1 MGLQDQPQA
10 AILVIDDE
18 PIVHES
24 VQRILSEEGYLVDGD
39 LRVKDALERLKK
51 TPYDL
56 VLTDLMMPEQNG
68 LEAVKAIGREHPG
81 IGVVMFTGYPKVD
94 SAVESIK
101 LGSLD
106 YLPKPFTPDELIAV
120 VVRSLEKVQKARR
133 DRELEQLFV
142 EADKAIQSSLDL
154 KEVLQI
160 INTNIVRIFQAKGSA
175 VFLYNK
181 RTNSLDLNSTCG
193 LSDGYLKKG
202 QLDGARSIPEVLAS
216 SEPVCIEA
224 ALFDQHLQY
233 PEEARKEGLSA
244 ILSLPL
250 GIDEK
255 PLGVLRLYRAD
266 ARSFTAEE
274 ITVLKRLADL
284 AARAIQNAKS
294 FQRIRHDMEELKKY
308 IPKAKE

>member
-133 DRELEQLFV
+133 DRKLEQLFV
-142 EADKAIQSSLDL
+142 EAEKAIQSSLDL

-216 SEPVCIEA
+216 KEPVCIEA

-266 ARSFTAEE
+266 GRSFTAEE

-294 FQRIRHDMEELKKY
+294 FQRIRQDMEELKKY

>member
-1 MGLQDQPQA
+1 MTVREQSKGH
-10 AILVIDDE
+10 ILVIDDE

-24 VQRILSEEGYLVDGD
+24 IQRILSEEGYLVDGD
-39 LRVKDALERLKK
+39 LRVKDAMERLQKIR
-51 TPYDL
+51 YDL

-81 IGVVMFTGYPKVD
+81 IGVVMFTGYPNVD

-106 YLPKPFTPDELIAV
+106 YLPKPFTPDELVAV
-120 VVRSLEKVQKARR
+120 VARSLEKVQKARR
-133 DRELEQLFV
+133 DRELEQLFT
-142 EADKAIQSSLDL
+142 EAEKAIQSSFDL

-160 INTNIVRIFQAKGSA
+160 INTNIVRIFQVKGSS

-181 RTNSLDLNSTCG
+181 RTNSLDLTSTCG
-193 LSDGYLKKG
+193 LSDGYLEKG
-202 QLDGARSIPEVLAS
+202 QLDAARSIPGVLAS
-216 SEPVCIEA
+216 NEPVCIEA
-224 ALFDQHLQY
+224 ALFDHHLQY
-233 PEEARKEGLSA
+233 PEKARKEGLSM

-266 ARSFTAEE
+266 GRSFTAEE
-274 ITVLKRLADL
+274 LAVLKRLADL
-284 AARAIQNAKS
+284 GAGAIENAKS
-294 FQRIRHDMEELKKY
+294 FQRIRQDTEELKKY
-308 IPKAKE
+308 IPG